1 MRHYSPSGL
10 CNLSLCPRW
19 IPCESTNDA
28 AEYGTLF
35 HEKIQ
40 KTIATVKPVDYDA
53 FVDSLAVSDEMKSD
67 LKEALRQA
75 GMYLCLGLP
84 VSENKV
90 FRYED
95 GLETI
100 EPGVYL
106 ECSIELWPD
115 DRRHKVGRIDMLV
128 VPSKDTAVVV
138 DWKSARADADFTW
151 QLDSYVGAL
160 YRLVKKPWRQVTAK
174 VIAPKLDVHDDIV
187 YDAAAARARE
197 ADILRVEERASNP
210 FSPPSPGPAQ
220 CKYCE
225 CAARMQCPVYRQFA
239 TERHPEAGFP
249 AEYIDQAQ
257 PVVRNVPILK
267 APRTLEER
275 AYRRDWATVAAA
287 IVEFVKEDDKKFF
300 DEHQDQSLP
309 GYKVVRCLG
318 RSSLDKDR
326 LTELN
331 RHLREVFGLSYE
343 QLEAS
348 SVPDKEKIVEIL
360 SLKLGTKK
368 AAELAFAR
376 ETEAFSKRG
385 AGYCTISREPSRRLP
400 KIPENK

>member
-1 MRHYSPSGL
+1 MRHYSPSHL
-10 CNLSLCPRW
+10 CSLSLCPRFT
-19 IPCESTNDA
+19 PSEDGSEA
-28 AEYGTLF
+28 ADYGTLF
-35 HEKIQ
+35 HDTIQ
-40 KTIATVKPVDYDA
+40 KVIATVKPVDYEA
-53 FVDSLAVSDEMKSD
+53 VVDSLDRSDEMKTD

-75 GMYLCLGLP
+75 NMFLCLGLP

-95 GLETI
+95 GLESI

-115 DRRHKVGRIDMLV
+115 DRRRKVGRIDMLA
-128 VPSKDTAVVV
+128 VPSAGTAVIV
-138 DWKSARADADFTW
+138 DWKTNRVDADFTW

-160 YRLVKKPWRQVTAK
+160 YRLVRKPWRQVTAK

-187 YDAAAARARE
+187 YDAATARARE

-225 CAARMQCPVYRQFA
+225 CAAKMQCPVYRQFA

-287 IVEFVKEDDKKFF
+287 IVEFVKDDDKKFF

-360 SLKLGTKK
+360 ALKLGTKK

-385 AGYCTISREPSRRLP
+385 ASYCTISREPSRRLP